1 VDSAVAGKFARNG
14 GKSPPDLEKL
24 SCVFSRLSANSRHRR
39 AAEFAANCRGKN
51 RGQQGNCSGRPDG
64 KIDLLRHAE
73 VVIAELVPEA
83 GTVALL
89 GAGLG

>member
-1 VDSAVAGKFARNG
+1 LPGNLPATAENR
-14 GKSPPDLEKL
+14 
-24 SCVFSRLSANSRHRR
+24 RLIWR
-39 AAEFAANCRGKN
+39 NCRAFQPVECQFPAPASSGISSELQGKN
-51 RGQQGNCSGRPDG
+51 RDQQGNCSGRPDG

>member
-1 VDSAVAGKFARNG
+1 VPIPGIGEQRNSQRIAGQKIAASG
-14 GKSPPDLEKL
+14 GI
-24 SCVFSRLSANSRHRR
+24 
-39 AAEFAANCRGKN
+39 AADVRT
-51 RGQQGNCSGRPDG
+51 
-64 KIDLLRHAE
+64 DLLRHAE

>member
-1 VDSAVAGKFARNG
+1 VRFQPVECQFPVPAS
-14 GKSPPDLEKL
+14 
-24 SCVFSRLSANSRHRR
+24 
-39 AAEFAANCRGKN
+39 
-51 RGQQGNCSGRPDG
+51 SGIRSELQG
-64 KIDLLRHAE
+64 KIAARRGIAADVRTEKSDLLLHAE

>member
-1 VDSAVAGKFARNG
+1 VRFQPVECQFPAPASSGIR
-14 GKSPPDLEKL
+14 SELQ
-24 SCVFSRLSANSRHRR
+24 
-39 AAEFAANCRGKN
+39 GKN